1 MAATNFSGPVVSAN
15 GFEGDTTGDVTG
27 AITLPSSTTA
37 ALPAAASSTGQLR
50 VISDNGAG
58 DDEFALV
65 VSNGTAWVVVDTS
78 ALS

>member
-15 GFEGDTTGDVTG
+15 GFD
-27 AITLPSSTTA
+27 LPISLTSE
-37 ALPAAASSTGQLR
+37 LPAAADNAGVIR
-50 VISDNGAG
+50 AISDNGAG

-65 VSNGTAWVVVDTS
+65 ISNGTAWLAIATA